1 MEKQEV
7 KITGR
12 IFDQQTGTPLSG
24 VKITSQFSKITPS
37 TTDKDGYFTTDV
49 SVKQTK
55 VEDLINIRPKLIYT
69 LKGYVPSSQE
79 ILSLDGKLKTELPVK
94 SLVNIKEAANQGK
107 IELQN
112 SIDKAK
118 GSVNEIYLEGS
129 EILIVAKRK
138 SIMSVVDVVK
148 SRLVPLAIEM
158 LISFGIS
165 KLSQRSQKVCP
176 TPDQLKQNIQK
187 RNSVVRQLNQIYSS
201 LALNTSLAIAFLAI
215 SKALG
220 GVRRTIDNLPFPLV
234 SSTYNTVASLQN
246 VKDTLKELEESNK
259 DLNKQILIALVFLVA
274 SLAIILVLL
283 KGIDDLIGEC
293 SEGTIPFDEISDE
306 LLQLTNDASE
316 DGIPKIQQLDG
327 FNFSVETEKNTVG
340 SLKRRFAVAKN
351 SSGVTIL
358 KGEPSFSST
367 DQILVDELIF
377 YIQQNNLKAF

>member
-24 VKITSQFSKITPS
+24 VKITSQFSNITPS
-37 TTDKDGYFTTDV
+37 TTDKDGYFIVDV

-69 LKGYVPSSQE
+69 LKGYVPSYQE
-79 ILSLDGKLKTELPVK
+79 ILNLDGKVKTELPVK

-118 GSVNEIYLEGS
+118 GSVNKIYLEGS
-129 EILIVAKRK
+129 EILVVAKRK
-138 SIMSVVDVVK
+138 SIMSVVDIIK

-165 KLSQRSQKVCP
+165 KLSQRSQKICP
-176 TPDQLKQNIQK
+176 TSDQLKQNIQK

-246 VKDTLKELEESNK
+246 VKDTLKTLEENNK
-259 DLNKQILIALVFLVA
+259 ELNKQILISLVFLVT

-293 SEGTIPFDEISDE
+293 SEGILPFEDITDE
-306 LLQLTNDASE
+306 LLQLTNDASKE
-316 DGIPKIQQLDG
+316 GIPKIQQLNG
-327 FNFSVETEKNTVG
+327 FTFSVETEKNTVG
-340 SLKRRFAVAKN
+340 SLKRRSAVAKN

-358 KGEPSFSST
+358 KGEPSFSSS
-367 DQILVDELIF
+367 DQILIDELVF